1 MRIAVVLVALLALSG
16 CSSPPPETSLSQ
28 PSQPQPACPEPR
40 PQVCTMEFNPV
51 CGELLAGG
59 YREYSSPCNACADD
73 AVVDFSD
80 VDIVGSPTFSRLL
93 ELRSVL
99 RQSGHRLVLCNED
112 PATRSVFAT
121 AELDRLFDFA
131 ESESAA
137 LTTLRAN
144 G

>member
-1 MRIAVVLVALLALSG
+1 MRIENWPENVVLVHLPHEVHRHA
-16 CSSPPPETSLSQ
+16 
-28 PSQPQPACPEPR
+28 
-40 PQVCTMEFNPV
+40 
-51 CGELLAGG
+51 ELQTTIDVVRKTGD
-59 YREYSSPCNACADD
+59 SDV
-73 AVVDFSD
+73 VVDFSG

-99 RQSGHRLVLCNED
+99 RQSGHRLVLCSVA
-112 PATRSVFAT
+112 PATKSVFAT

-131 ESESAA
+131 ENEAAA